1 MRRDQEADRVGL
13 RSRAGGG
20 FEGADWPISL
30 THLLTASRVS
40 STEAQPVPTANDSRE
55 FERFVTAVH
64 RRMAVLR
71 AVERVG
77 LCVLGGCVV
86 AAALSPI
93 LMTRGE
99 PTDNL
104 ILAALGA
111 AIVGGLFWG
120 LLSRPSRLAA
130 AAEVDRQLRLADLLG
145 TAVMLRAKDADDA
158 MAGAVLAL
166 ADAQCRA
173 TTPATVVLHRFGARG
188 WGGIG
193 LALAFV
199 VGLNLLGPDATH
211 SANRDTARAA
221 SWGDVEAAQADEGG
235 RSAGN
240 AAAPDLRR
248 ARTGNGSDEAQSPP
262 SETTEDRPAASAQ
275 ASGSVDQGTG
285 GGSQDGTGAGAGK
298 SNSRKPGDGA
308 IKAEPGEAHDSATNG
323 AVAAGGGTGTATGSA
338 RPGDQAGSTAGQGS
352 GAARRPAPVWDSKGW
367 GDDRGAAEAAVRN
380 GRVSDAYR
388 ELVRGYFQAD

>member
-1 MRRDQEADRVGL
+1 MPARN
-13 RSRAGGG
+13 
-20 FEGADWPISL
+20 
-30 THLLTASRVS
+30 H
-40 STEAQPVPTANDSRE
+40 SRE

-64 RRMAVLR
+64 RRMTVLR

-77 LCVLGGCVV
+77 LCVLGGCVF

-99 PTDNL
+99 PTGNL

-130 AAEVDRQLRLADLLG
+130 ATEVDRQLRLADLLG
-145 TAVMLRAKDADDA
+145 TALMLHSTDADDP
-158 MAGAVLAL
+158 MTGAVLAL
-166 ADAQCRA
+166 ADARCRV

-211 SANRDTARAA
+211 SATRDRARAA
-221 SWGDVEAAQADEGG
+221 SWGDVEAARADETG
-235 RSAGN
+235 RSARK

-248 ARTGNGSDEAQSPP
+248 AKMGTGSDETQSPP
-262 SETTEDRPAASAQ
+262 SETTEDRPSASVAQ
-275 ASGSVDQGTG
+275 ATGSSDEGSG
-285 GGSQDGTGAGAGK
+285 GGSQDGSGAGAGQ
-298 SNSRKPGDGA
+298 SNSRKPGDSA
-308 IKAEPGEAHDSATNG
+308 INARPGDAHDPATSG
-323 AVAAGGGTGTATGSA
+323 TAAAGGGTGTGPGPA
-338 RPGDQAGSTAGQGS
+338 RPSNQAGSTAGQGA
-352 GAARRPAPVWDSKGW
+352 GTARRPAPVWDSKVW
-367 GDDRGAAEAAVRN
+367 ADDRGAAEAAVRS
-380 GRVSDAYR
+380 GRVPDAYR
-388 ELVRGYFQAD
+388 DLVRGYFQAD